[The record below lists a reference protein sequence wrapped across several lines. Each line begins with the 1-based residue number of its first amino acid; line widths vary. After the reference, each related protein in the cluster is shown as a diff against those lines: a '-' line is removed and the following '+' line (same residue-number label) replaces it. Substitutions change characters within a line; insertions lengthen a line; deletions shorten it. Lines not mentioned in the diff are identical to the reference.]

1 MKLSTKS
8 SGKDFNYV
16 LCPEGTHA
24 AVCVAVVD
32 LGTQTPTGKFAD
44 QGAKRKVYIVWELTE
59 EATRP
64 LIGKDF
70 TASLNEKATL
80 RKWIENWRGKK
91 FGDEDF
97 EVSDLAGKKC
107 LLTITHT
114 GSGEKTYHNAASV
127 SAPMKGQK
135 IRDPQVEPFTFDLED
150 GEPFRGPTWDLPY
163 WYGRSIEEV
172 ISECHEL
179 KGALD
184 RELMGNDEDRDD
196 DAGAG
201 DDGEAPF

>member
-8 SGKDFNYV
+8 KGGDFNYV
-16 LCPEGTHA
+16 LCPEGTHP

-44 QGAKRKVYIVWELTE
+44 QGPKRKVFLVWELTE
-59 EATRP
+59 EPTRP

-80 RKWIENWRGKK
+80 RKWIENWGKK

-97 EVSDLAGKKC
+97 DVDTLAGKPC
-107 LLTITHT
+107 LLTIAHT
-114 GSGEKTYHNAASV
+114 GSGEKTYHNATAIA
-127 SAPMKGQK
+127 APMKGQK
-135 IRDPQVEPFTFDLED
+135 IKPAQVEPFTFDLED
-150 GEPFRGPTWDLPY
+150 GEPFRGPAWDLPY

-172 ISECHEL
+172 VSECHEL
-179 KGALD
+179 AGAPD
-184 RELMGNDEDRDD
+184 KELMGDDADRDD
-196 DAGAG
+196 KPG